1 MACGWAA
8 SGGLF
13 KLLSSRIAAAAR
25 RATLNVNLEN
35 RVNDP
40 EQINTPEQ
48 DAEAQ
53 ASVAS
58 TTDATEEASA
68 ARGRKRRRKR
78 DRRRR
83 IDGKKALV
91 AVISAFA
98 IGCFVFTLIVQ
109 WRLSLASESLVEIG
123 EPTPIEAV
131 GGASKAT
138 GAITADVTYSS
149 IVTDD
154 GEDATETIEWN
165 DDWFF
170 ADSSEYNHKIARAGI
185 VLSAMA
191 NSESVYYQTYSD
203 SQDYMKHTLAKLG
216 FDNVSTASYKYRSKV
231 IDQLSEVFSKQ
242 GTDVT
247 AYTIASKNITNSQT
261 GENKLLVMVAIRGSY
276 GTEWFSNLT
285 MGLRIDKGDYG
296 LNKDDHTGFSEA
308 ATELQSQI
316 YEYLKNLGE
325 LDELGNVSLFLC
337 GHSRGAAIAN
347 LTANVLDKIDSAAV
361 EASPDS
367 GLDMDAWDQAH
378 INKKSIYAY
387 CFATPELTADTECRD
402 DTYNNIFNIL
412 NPADIVPRMP
422 LSAWGYDR
430 YGIDLWLPEYG
441 SNGFDQ
447 QFNAVKAKFREH
459 IRCDTKSS
467 PTDVGDVDKIV
478 SDIAQIAPTLSD
490 FQTPL
495 GVVKSLGAILDGHDI
510 VRIIHS
516 HAPDLYSAWMETIEP
531 SDLRTSR

>member
-1 MACGWAA
+1 MNDPVTTEADDTAMRKDADKPNG
-8 SGGLF
+8 
-13 KLLSSRIAAAAR
+13 AR
-25 RATLNVNLEN
+25 RA
-35 RVNDP
+35 
-40 EQINTPEQ
+40 
-48 DAEAQ
+48 
-53 ASVAS
+53 
-58 TTDATEEASA
+58 
-68 ARGRKRRRKR
+68 GKRAG
-78 DRRRR
+78 
-83 IDGKKALV
+83 GKKKHPHRARNVLI
-91 AVISAFA
+91 VILSAFA
-98 IGCFVFTLIVQ
+98 VSFFVFALIVQ
-109 WRLSLASESLVEIG
+109 WRLTLASESLVEIG

-131 GGASKAT
+131 DGTSEAT
-138 GAITADVTYSS
+138 GTFTADVTYSS
-149 IVTDD
+149 IVTED
-154 GEDATETIEWN
+154 GGDATEAIEWN

-203 SQDYMKHTLAKLG
+203 SQDYMKHALAKLG

-296 LNKDDHTGFSEA
+296 LNKEDHSGFSEA
-308 ATELQSQI
+308 ATELQNQI
-316 YEYLKNLGE
+316 YEYLKNLGK

-361 EASPDS
+361 EAGPDS

-387 CFATPELTADTECRD
+387 CFATPELTADTECHD

-422 LSAWGYDR
+422 LAAWGYDR

-441 SNGFDQ
+441 SDGFDQ
-447 QFNAVKAKFREH
+447 QFDAVKAKFREH

-478 SDIAQIAPTLSD
+478 SDIAQIAPTLAD

-495 GVVKSLGAILDGHDI
+495 GVVKSLGAIVDGHDI

-516 HAPDLYSAWMETIEP
+516 HAPDLYSAWMETIEA

>member
-1 MACGWAA
+1 MTDP
-8 SGGLF
+8 
-13 KLLSSRIAAAAR
+13 
-25 RATLNVNLEN
+25 ATTN
-35 RVNDP
+35 
-40 EQINTPEQ
+40 
-48 DAEAQ
+48 
-53 ASVAS
+53 
-58 TTDATEEASA
+58 TEEQTDLAKAEEVEQGA
-68 ARGRKRRRKR
+68 APGEAGKSTRAKKREAKRAGRQA
-78 DRRRR
+78 
-83 IDGKKALV
+83 DGKKHLSKPRIALLIIL
-91 AVISAFA
+91 AAFA
-98 IGCFVFTLIVQ
+98 VGTFAFVLIVQ

-123 EPTPIEAV
+123 EPTAIEAV
-131 GGASKAT
+131 EGTEKAS

-170 ADSSEYNHKIARAGI
+170 ADSSEYNHGIARAAI
-185 VLSAMA
+185 VFSAMA

-203 SQDYMKHTLAKLG
+203 SQDYMRHTLAKLG

-231 IDQLSEVFSKQ
+231 IDQLSEVFSAQ

-247 AYTIASKNITNSQT
+247 AYTIASKEITNSQT
-261 GENKLLVMVAIRGSY
+261 GEKKLLVMVAVRGSY

-285 MGLRIDKGDYG
+285 MGLRVDQGDFG
-296 LNKDDHTGFSEA
+296 LNMEDHTGFSEA
-308 ATELQSQI
+308 ATELQNQI
-316 YEYLKNLGE
+316 YEYLKNLDKLG
-325 LDELGNVSLFLC
+325 ELGNVSLFLC

-347 LTANVLDKIDSAAV
+347 LTANVLDKIDNAAV
-361 EASPDS
+361 EADPDS

-387 CFATPELTADTECRD
+387 CFATPELTADTECHD
-402 DTYNNIFNIL
+402 DAYNNIFNIL

-441 SNGFDQ
+441 SDGFDQ
-447 QFNAVKAKFREH
+447 QFDAVKAKFREH
-459 IRCDTKSS
+459 IRCDTKSDPS
-467 PTDVGDVDKIV
+467 DVEDVDKIV

-495 GVVKSLGAILDGHDI
+495 GVVKSLGAIIDGHDI

-516 HAPDLYSAWMETIEP
+516 HAPDLYSAWMETIDP